1 MTPLD
6 NANKESH
13 SRDGLGVRVSEIAD
27 FLIRNDLTSGDVPPT
42 IRLSSKRIMD
52 VTDLSEAKEGSLC
65 WLSRRRFEE
74 NREHANKFKGT
85 LLLGPPDA
93 TGPAVVACTDP
104 KLAFALAAGFCF
116 PASLAPEWASPA
128 RSDSGQP
135 VVSRSARLAQGV
147 FLGAGVF
154 IGDEVVVG
162 PNSCLQHVT
171 VGARSSIGANCSIGG
186 PGFGLVWSGS
196 KWVRFPHVG
205 RVVIDEDVEI
215 GCNTCVDRGALGN
228 TYLRSGARI
237 DNLVHI
243 AHNADIGSHALVIAH
258 AMVAGSATIGERA
271 WIAPSAAIMNQL
283 TVGAG
288 AIVGLG
294 AVVVKS
300 VEPGTTVVGNPAKPL
315 APRIPRGGQ
324 SS

>member
-1 MTPLD
+1 
-6 NANKESH
+6 
-13 SRDGLGVRVSEIAD
+13 
-27 FLIRNDLTSGDVPPT
+27 
-42 IRLSSKRIMD
+42 
-52 VTDLSEAKEGSLC
+52 
-65 WLSRRRFEE
+65 
-74 NREHANKFKGT
+74 
-85 LLLGPPDA
+85 
-93 TGPAVVACTDP
+93 
-104 KLAFALAAGFCF
+104 
-116 PASLAPEWASPA
+116 
-128 RSDSGQP
+128 
-135 VVSRSARLAQGV
+135 
-147 FLGAGVF
+147 
-154 IGDEVVVG
+154 
-162 PNSCLQHVT
+162 
-171 VGARSSIGANCSIGG
+171 
-186 PGFGLVWSGS
+186 
-196 KWVRFPHVG
+196 VG

>member
-1 MTPLD
+1 
-6 NANKESH
+6 
-13 SRDGLGVRVSEIAD
+13 VSEVAD
-27 FLIRNDLTSGDVPPT
+27 FLIRKELTSSDVPPRV
-42 IRLSSKRIMD
+42 RLSSEPILNI
-52 VTDLSEAKEGSLC
+52 TDLSEAKEGSLC

-74 NREHANKFKGT
+74 NPEHASKFKGA
-85 LLLGPPDA
+85 LLLGPPEA
-93 TGPAVVACTDP
+93 MGPAVVACADP

-116 PASLAPEWASPA
+116 PASHTSEWAGLGT
-128 RSDSGQP
+128 SDFGQP
-135 VVSRSARLAQGV
+135 VISPSARIARGV
-147 FLGAGVF
+147 FLGNGVF

-162 PNSCLQHVT
+162 ANSCLQHVT

-205 RVVIDEDVEI
+205 RVVIENDVEI
-215 GCNTCVDRGALGN
+215 GSNTCVDRGALGN

-258 AMVAGSATIGERA
+258 AMIAGSATIGERA

-288 AIVGLG
+288 AVVGLG

-300 VEPGTTVVGNPAKPL
+300 VEPGATVVGNPAKPI
-315 APRIPRGGQ
+315 APRIPREGQ